1 MNVPR
6 QLPAKDADTLKKAR
20 KDGTLHGE
28 LLDRR
33 ANIKADRYCK

>member
-6 QLPAKDADTLKKAR
+6 QLPAEDADALKKAR
-20 KDGTLHGE
+20 KDGNLHE
-28 LLDRR
+28 QLLDRR